1 MEIWQFNDPD
11 PLRPFLRVLENHAP
25 HLVDSA
31 HHLLGTDPVP
41 RRSDLIRLAQ
51 GLVDSSANIRRAVRI
66 LIFSPPVEE
75 ELAHFRRLV
84 HWLPDWLP
92 SGWYE
97 HKSLQPLVAELISV
111 TDSLRNCRPLA
122 VVLEYIL
129 KRRLPSWRQEASL
142 LSGSL
147 QSPARKH
154 LLSLLI
160 RRLPFHLEP
169 GVRRRLLEKPGLS
182 PGQICEILVAASRL
196 SPMGTH
202 RYLRRMISLH
212 ELASPAIPSPSQSR
226 IKQVRHKTEK
236 DLRILSWGQR
246 SREEIAFFERL
257 ISYQANELVEVFRLA
272 KKVSQRTKRVV

>member
-1 MEIWQFNDPD
+1 MEIWQFNDPE

-31 HHLLGTDPVP
+31 GHLFGADPAP
-41 RRSDLIRLAQ
+41 RRADLICLAQ
-51 GLVDSSANIRRAVRI
+51 GLVDSSANVRQAVRI

-92 SGWYE
+92 PAWYE
-97 HKSLQPLVAELISV
+97 HQSLRPLVAELISA

-129 KRRLPSWRQEASL
+129 KRRLSSWRQEASL

-147 QSPARKH
+147 KSSTRNH
-154 LLSLLI
+154 LLSRLI
-160 RRLPFHLEP
+160 NRLPFPLQP
-169 GVRRRLLEKPGLS
+169 GLRRRLLDKRGLP

-202 RYLRRMISLH
+202 RYWRRMISLH
-212 ELASPAIPSPSQSR
+212 DLANSSIPSPSQSR
-226 IKQVRHKTEK
+226 IEPFCHKPEK
-236 DLRILSWGQR
+236 DLQILSWGQR
-246 SREEIAFFERL
+246 SPEEVAFLEKL
-257 ISYQANELVEVFRLA
+257 IS
-272 KKVSQRTKRVV
+272 